1 MQYLSSCHYIYT
13 ALQFFIQLQF
23 AFEIMMYIK
32 YFCPVTDLGRALV
45 YNG

>member
-23 AFEIMMYIK
+23 AFEIMYIK
-32 YFCPVTDLGRALV
+32 YFCPVTDLGRALM